1 MDQQTT
7 LGVSNTISLLVG
19 AAVASVAVYMSMR
32 ATQGAPAAT
41 EAGGPTLPTI
51 IVDTVSYIP
60 HILLLFGILAD
71 AVTTKFGT
79 YSIPSLVGLLS
90 IFANWLFKYFWGGL
104 YEIVAKFR
112 PPTETVMTGGSTV
125 TGKKFLDYD
134 GCSVQGFGA
143 LASKFAPQTLVVTA
157 TVFAY
162 YMFDLVANR
171 GTGFAWPIIVVFL
184 VSFLLQSMVMGDCP
198 LPEGDTEQ
206 PNWVLK
212 MLASFTEG
220 TFFGG
225 TAYAVVQRYYPE
237 FLPSSNINPF
247 PRRSL
252 KDLKEK
258 DGQLIDEN
266 GVPYIVYGSNGQ
278 VFPDLS
284 SAEARTKS
292 AGSLSSGAPATP
304 GSCGAK

>member
-1 MDQQTT
+1 MDEQTT

-19 AAVASVAVYMSMR
+19 ALVASVAVYFSMR
-32 ATQGAPAAT
+32 AKQGVPAAT
-41 EAGGPTLPTI
+41 TAAAGSSLPTVI
-51 IVDTVSYIP
+51 MDTISYTP
-60 HILLLFGILAD
+60 HILLLFGLIAD

-79 YSIPSLVGLLS
+79 YSIPSLIGLLS
-90 IFANWLFKYFWGGL
+90 ILINWLFKYFWTGI

-112 PPTETVMTGGSTV
+112 PTTTQSGGNPGT
-125 TGKKFLDYD
+125 KFLSYD
-134 GCSVQGFGA
+134 GCSVQGFGG

-157 TVFAY
+157 TVFSY

-171 GTGFAWPIIVVFL
+171 GTGFAWPIIVMFVVFYG
-184 VSFLLQSMVMGDCP
+184 LQAMVMGDCP
-198 LPEGDTEQ
+198 LPEGDTDQ

-212 MLASFTEG
+212 MLAAFVEG
-220 TFFGG
+220 LFVGG
-225 TAYAVVQRYYPE
+225 TSYAVVQNNYPE
-237 FLPSSNINPF
+237 YLPSSNINPF
-247 PRRSL
+247 PRRSR

-284 SAEARTKS
+284 SAEARAKS
-292 AGSLSSGAPATP
+292 AATLASGAPATP
-304 GSCGAK
+304 GTCGAK

>member
-19 AAVASVAVYMSMR
+19 ALVASVAVYFSMR
-32 ATQGAPAAT
+32 AKQGVPAAT
-41 EAGGPTLPTI
+41 AAASGSSLPTVI
-51 IVDTVSYIP
+51 MDTISYTP
-60 HILLLFGILAD
+60 HILLLFGLIAD

-90 IFANWLFKYFWGGL
+90 IFINWVFKYFWTGV

-112 PPTETVMTGGSTV
+112 PPMTQAGGDPST
-125 TGKKFLDYD
+125 KFLSYD
-134 GCSVQGFGA
+134 GCSVQGFGG

-157 TVFAY
+157 TVFSY

-171 GTGFAWPIIVVFL
+171 GTGYAWPIIVMFVVFYG
-184 VSFLLQSMVMGDCP
+184 LQAMVMGDCP
-198 LPEGDTEQ
+198 LPEGDTDQ

-212 MLASFTEG
+212 MLAAFVEG
-220 TFFGG
+220 LFVGG
-225 TAYAVVQRYYPE
+225 TSYAVVQNNYPE
-237 FLPSSNINPF
+237 YLPSSNINPF
-247 PRRSL
+247 PRRSR

-284 SAEARTKS
+284 SAEARAKS
-292 AGSLSSGAPATP
+292 AATLASGAPATP
-304 GSCGAK
+304 GTCGAK

>member
-19 AAVASVAVYMSMR
+19 ALVASVAVYLSMR
-32 ATQGAPAAT
+32 AKQGVPAAT
-41 EAGGPTLPTI
+41 TATAGSSLPTVI
-51 IVDTVSYIP
+51 MDTISYTP
-60 HILLLFGILAD
+60 HILLLFGLIAD

-79 YSIPSLVGLLS
+79 YSIPSLIGLLS
-90 IFANWLFKYFWGGL
+90 ILINWLFKYFWTGI

-112 PPTETVMTGGSTV
+112 PQTQSGGNPGT
-125 TGKKFLDYD
+125 KFLSYD
-134 GCSVQGFGA
+134 GCSVQGFGG

-157 TVFAY
+157 TVFSY

-171 GTGFAWPIIVVFL
+171 GTGYAWPIIVMFVVFYG
-184 VSFLLQSMVMGDCP
+184 LQAMVMGDCP
-198 LPEGDTEQ
+198 LPEGDTDQ

-212 MLASFTEG
+212 MLAAFVEG
-220 TFFGG
+220 LFVGG
-225 TAYAVVQRYYPE
+225 TSYAVVQNNYPE
-237 FLPSSNINPF
+237 YLPSSNINPF
-247 PRRSL
+247 PRRSR

-284 SAEARTKS
+284 SAEARAKS
-292 AGSLSSGAPATP
+292 AATLASGSPATP
-304 GSCGAK
+304 GTCGAK

>member
-19 AAVASVAVYMSMR
+19 ALVASVAVYFSMR
-32 ATQGAPAAT
+32 AKQGVPAAT
-41 EAGGPTLPTI
+41 TAAAGSSLPTVI
-51 IVDTVSYIP
+51 MDTISYTP
-60 HILLLFGILAD
+60 HILLLFGLIAD

-79 YSIPSLVGLLS
+79 YSIPSLIGLLS
-90 IFANWLFKYFWGGL
+90 ILINWVFKYFWTGV

-112 PPTETVMTGGSTV
+112 PQTQSGGNPGT
-125 TGKKFLDYD
+125 KFLSYD
-134 GCSVQGFGA
+134 GCSVQGFGG

-157 TVFAY
+157 TVFSY

-171 GTGFAWPIIVVFL
+171 GTGYAWPIIVMFVVFYG
-184 VSFLLQSMVMGDCP
+184 LQAMVMGDCP
-198 LPEGDTEQ
+198 LPEGDTDQ

-212 MLASFTEG
+212 MLAAFVEG
-220 TFFGG
+220 LFVGG
-225 TAYAVVQRYYPE
+225 TSYAVVQNNYPE
-237 FLPSSNINPF
+237 YLPSSNINPF
-247 PRRSL
+247 PRRSR

-284 SAEARTKS
+284 SAEARAKS
-292 AGSLSSGAPATP
+292 AATLSSGSPATP
-304 GSCGAK
+304 GTCGAK

>member
-19 AAVASVAVYMSMR
+19 ALVASVAVYFSMR
-32 ATQGAPAAT
+32 AKQGVPETTTTAAS
-41 EAGGPTLPTI
+41 GSLPTVI
-51 IVDTVSYIP
+51 LDTISYTP
-60 HILLLFGILAD
+60 HILLLFGLIAD

-79 YSIPSLVGLLS
+79 YSIPSLIGLIS
-90 IFANWLFKYFWGGL
+90 IFINWVFKYFWTGV

-112 PPTETVMTGGSTV
+112 PQGTTTQSGGDST
-125 TGKKFLDYD
+125 KFLTYD

-157 TVFAY
+157 TVFSY

-171 GTGFAWPIIVVFL
+171 GTGYAWPIIVMFVVFYG
-184 VSFLLQSMVMGDCP
+184 LQAMVMGDCP
-198 LPEGDTEQ
+198 LPEGDTDQ

-212 MLASFTEG
+212 MLAAFVEG
-220 TFFGG
+220 LFVGG
-225 TAYAVVQRYYPE
+225 TSYAVVQNNYPE
-237 FLPSSNINPF
+237 YLPSSNINPF
-247 PRRSL
+247 PRRSR

-284 SAEARTKS
+284 SAEARAKS
-292 AGSLSSGAPATP
+292 AATLASGAPATP
-304 GSCGAK
+304 GSCGKK

>member
-19 AAVASVAVYMSMR
+19 ALVASVAVYFSMR
-32 ATQGAPAAT
+32 AKQGVPAAT
-41 EAGGPTLPTI
+41 TAASGSSLPTVI
-51 IVDTVSYIP
+51 MDTISYTP
-60 HILLLFGILAD
+60 HILLLFGLIAD

-90 IFANWLFKYFWGGL
+90 IFINWVFKYFWTGV

-112 PPTETVMTGGSTV
+112 PPTTQAGGDPST
-125 TGKKFLDYD
+125 KFLSYD
-134 GCSVQGFGA
+134 GCSVQGFGG

-157 TVFAY
+157 TVFSY

-171 GTGFAWPIIVVFL
+171 GTGYAWPIIVMFVVFYG
-184 VSFLLQSMVMGDCP
+184 LQAMVMGDCP

-212 MLASFTEG
+212 MLAAFVEG
-220 TFFGG
+220 LFVGG
-225 TAYAVVQRYYPE
+225 TSYAVVQNNYPE
-237 FLPSSNINPF
+237 YLPSSNINPF
-247 PRRSL
+247 PRRSR

-258 DGQLIDEN
+258 DGQLVDEN

-284 SAEARTKS
+284 SAEARAKS
-292 AGSLSSGAPATP
+292 AATLASGAPATP
-304 GSCGAK
+304 GTCGAK

>member
-19 AAVASVAVYMSMR
+19 ALVASVAVYLSMR
-32 ATQGAPAAT
+32 AKQGVPVATTAA
-41 EAGGPTLPTI
+41 AGTSLPTVI
-51 IVDTVSYIP
+51 MDTISYTP
-60 HILLLFGILAD
+60 HILLLFGLIAD

-79 YSIPSLVGLLS
+79 YSIPSLIGLLS
-90 IFANWLFKYFWGGL
+90 IFINWVFKYFWTGV

-112 PPTETVMTGGSTV
+112 PATTQAGGNPSQ
-125 TGKKFLDYD
+125 KFLSYD
-134 GCSVQGFGA
+134 GCSVQGFGF

-157 TVFAY
+157 TVFSY

-171 GTGFAWPIIVVFL
+171 GTGFAWPIIVMFVVFYG
-184 VSFLLQSMVMGDCP
+184 LQAMVMGDCP
-198 LPEGDTEQ
+198 LPEGDTDQ

-212 MLASFTEG
+212 MLAAFVEG
-220 TFFGG
+220 LFVGG
-225 TAYAVVQRYYPE
+225 TSYAVVQNNYPE
-237 FLPSSNINPF
+237 YLPSSNINPF
-247 PRRSL
+247 PRRSR

-266 GVPYIVYGSNGQ
+266 GIPYIVYGSNGQ

-284 SAEARTKS
+284 SAEARAKS
-292 AGSLSSGAPATP
+292 ALTLASGAPATP
-304 GSCGAK
+304 GTCGSK